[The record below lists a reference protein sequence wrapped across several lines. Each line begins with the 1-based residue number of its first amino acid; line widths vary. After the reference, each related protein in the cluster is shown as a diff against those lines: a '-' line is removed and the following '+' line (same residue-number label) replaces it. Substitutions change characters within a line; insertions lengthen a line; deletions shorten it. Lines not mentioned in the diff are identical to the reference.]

1 MGEVKEI
8 NKPPGNYLLDPTVK
22 DARLFEID
30 DYDRIIHMMWCDGI
44 RVNEKLARGTCYNA
58 SKITNDMDKY
68 EIALAMVNHL
78 ATKVA
83 WLA

>member
-30 DYDRIIHMMWCDGI
+30 DYDRIIHMM
-44 RVNEKLARGTCYNA
+44 
-58 SKITNDMDKY
+58 
-68 EIALAMVNHL
+68 
-78 ATKVA
+78 
-83 WLA
+83 